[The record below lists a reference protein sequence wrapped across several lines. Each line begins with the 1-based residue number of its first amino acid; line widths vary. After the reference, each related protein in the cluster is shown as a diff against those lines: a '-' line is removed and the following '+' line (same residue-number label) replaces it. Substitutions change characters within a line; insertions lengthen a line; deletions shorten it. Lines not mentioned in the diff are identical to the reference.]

1 MGEGRTVR
9 LQDQVAIITG
19 AAGAGIGQATAR
31 RFAQEGAHVVIS
43 DTHPRRTD
51 EVAQAIAEEYG
62 VQTLGVLCDVLFREQ
77 VDVLVQRT
85 MDAFGRVDILVNNA
99 GRNILSPIT
108 EMTDDQWDTV
118 INVCLRG
125 TFYCTRAVLKPMM
138 DQKRGSIVSL
148 SSVAGLRGSEQQ
160 AHYCAA
166 KAGIIGFTRTVAL
179 EMAPYNIRI
188 NAIAP
193 GLIYNDF
200 LRRIYPD
207 DFFEKAARSIPL
219 GRMGEPK
226 DIANAILYLVSEEG
240 SYMTGQTLSVNG
252 GTFMF

>member
-1 MGEGRTVR
+1 MR
-9 LQDQVAIITG
+9 LQDQVAVITG

-31 RFAQEGAHVVIS
+31 RFAQEGAHIVVS

-51 EVAQAIAEEYG
+51 EVAQAIAAEYG
-62 VQTLGVLCDVLFREQ
+62 VNTLGVLCDVLSREQ
-77 VDVLVQRT
+77 VENLVQQTVNR
-85 MDAFGRVDILVNNA
+85 FGRVDILVNNA
-99 GRNILSPIT
+99 GRNMLSPVS
-108 EMTDDQWDTV
+108 EMTDEQWDTV

-125 TFYCTRAVLKPMM
+125 TFYCSRAVLKPMM
-138 DQKRGSIVSL
+138 EQKRGNIVSL

-166 KAGIIGFTRTVAL
+166 KAGIIGLTRTLAL
-179 EMAPYNIRI
+179 EVASYNIRV

-207 DFFEKAARSIPL
+207 DFFEKAPRTIPL
-219 GRMGEPK
+219 GRVGQPI

-252 GTFMF
+252 GSFMF